1 MKKSSFFPMFID
13 LSGKKI
19 AVVGGGKIALRRI
32 RTLLQFGG
40 KLTVVSPEALPEL
53 EALAEEGRI
62 VWMREAYRRELILS
76 LIHI

>member
-1 MKKSSFFPMFID
+1 MKRSSFFPMFID

-40 KLTVVSPEALPEL
+40 KLTVVSPCLL
-53 EALAEEGRI
+53 YTSRC
-62 VWMREAYRRELILS
+62 V
-76 LIHI
+76 